1 MATVKPVIL
10 AEERPMELDLTIP
23 GVDNDSES
31 ESEQAIY
38 DPCARYM
45 DGRDEENRPTQSTG
59 MMQRG
64 TLDGRLDER

>member
-1 MATVKPVIL
+1 
-10 AEERPMELDLTIP
+10 MELDLTIL

-31 ESEQAIY
+31 ESDICEQAIY

-59 MMQRG
+59 R
-64 TLDGRLDER
+64 